1 MSMKEMACS
10 YSCYLALFCR
20 SLPSFFHSS
29 FHFFFLGFGYL
40 LWRWCFSSH
49 GILSGCPFCP
59 CSRMGECG
67 VVEVPVL
74 EELLFVTLHFH

>member
-29 FHFFFLGFGYL
+29 FHFFFLGFGY
-40 LWRWCFSSH
+40 
-49 GILSGCPFCP
+49 
-59 CSRMGECG
+59 
-67 VVEVPVL
+67 
-74 EELLFVTLHFH
+74 